1 MTKNWHNFQKVK
13 ISKNVNIY
21 LKLGWLVGG
30 FICLKHIE
38 GPTYP
43 HLGKVGQ
50 LVNIQWYSF
59 MPLLVVLLASVFFV
73 YHLSSALRCFRRE
86 CFIRRTRVE
95 EHPLVCS
102 ILCSYCLCVG
112 SSYLFYFLHL
122 FFFIHGWVG
131 LHIFLHLQC
140 WKRDRRDVEKRQERD
155 RLWVV
160 WWWLF

>member
-1 MTKNWHNFQKVK
+1 M
-13 ISKNVNIY
+13 S
-21 LKLGWLVGG
+21 LVLTICHIGLG
-30 FICLKHIE
+30 FICQKHIE
-38 GPTYP
+38 GPTSPTYP

-59 MPLLVVLLASVFFV
+59 MPLLVVLLAFVFFV

-95 EHPLVCS
+95 EHPLGYS

-112 SSYLFYFLHL
+112 SSYLFYFLRL

-131 LHIFLHLQC
+131 LHIFLHL
-140 WKRDRRDVEKRQERD
+140 
-155 RLWVV
+155 
-160 WWWLF
+160 

>member
-1 MTKNWHNFQKVK
+1 MPYTLLLAHPDMKTQRHLSYAFFGVYWLV
-13 ISKNVNIY
+13 
-21 LKLGWLVGG
+21 GWLVGV

-50 LVNIQWYSF
+50 LVNIQWYGF
-59 MPLLVVLLASVFFV
+59 MPLLVVLLAFVFFV
-73 YHLSSALRCFRRE
+73 YHLSSALRCFRQE

-131 LHIFLHLQC
+131 LHIFLHL
-140 WKRDRRDVEKRQERD
+140 
-155 RLWVV
+155 
-160 WWWLF
+160 